1 MTCTNCNAAIP
12 RGSSV
17 CPECGVFAGDEPPRP
32 QQRVA
37 GGGLRVAG
45 GAWWIAVLFLIA
57 AGAGGWWW
65 WTRYGQIPRPDTGP
79 VRVVH
84 DRPGGNVDEAEA
96 ALVLRHHLSMKA
108 DCLALI
114 KRGYHNGDYSFDA
127 VDSCQRTRLGRWRV
141 NAKTHAVSR

>member
-1 MTCTNCNAAIP
+1 MKCTNCDAVLP

-32 QQRVA
+32 QRVA
-37 GGGLRVAG
+37 GGGWRVG
-45 GAWWIAVLFLIA
+45 MVLVLLLA
-57 AGAGGWWW
+57 LAGAGGWWW

-96 ALVLRHHLSMKA
+96 ALVLRHHLGMKA

-114 KRGYHNGDYSFDA
+114 SRGYSNSYYSFDA

-141 NAKTHAVSR
+141 NAKTHSVSR